1 MRNRFPLS
9 TMISVR
15 ELQETAVRAWFTTHF
30 RRLRP
35 NESVALGEP
44 VPRRR
49 LRGEINAVLAACK
62 LPLASER
69 GDLWARWFLGD
80 VLQLDRDTAASGKH
94 VVLVP
99 LCRVVDFRRTLLA
112 ILADLPSHER

>member
-1 MRNRFPLS
+1 
-9 TMISVR
+9 MISVR

-30 RRLRP
+30 RCLRP
-35 NESVALGEP
+35 NEPPALGEP
-44 VPRRR
+44 VPRRQ
-49 LRGEINAVLAACK
+49 LRRELNAVLAACN

-80 VLQLDRDTAASGKH
+80 VLQLDRTTAASGKH

-99 LCRVVDFRRTLLA
+99 LCRIVDFRRTLLT
-112 ILADLPSHER
+112 ILAGLPQ